1 MRRAARFFCL
11 EARGMQKPEKIQV
24 GVRKVERAL
33 WAGAKTQAKAEGV
46 TLQEWVERALVH
58 ELARARAREREER
71 SASCGA

>member
-1 MRRAARFFCL
+1 MRRAARFFGL

-24 GVRKVERAL
+24 GVKVERVV
-33 WAGAKTQAKAEGV
+33 WAGAKAQAKAQGV

>member
-1 MRRAARFFCL
+1 
-11 EARGMQKPEKIQV
+11 MQKPGKIQV

-58 ELARARAREREER
+58 ELARAREREER
-71 SASCGA
+71 SASGGA